1 MERTDLGEKKGA
13 GVPIISRFYGIAV
26 YMYWKDHAPPH
37 FHAKYQ
43 GEEVTV
49 NITTGEVTG
58 TMSRRA
64 IAMVE
69 EWRQLHQVE
78 LMDNWT
84 RAVQMRTLN
93 RIEPLE

>member
-1 MERTDLGEKKGA
+1 M
-13 GVPIISRFYGIAV
+13 PILSRFYGIAV

-43 GEEVTV
+43 GREVTV
-49 NITTGEVTG
+49 NITTGEITG

-69 EWRQLHQVE
+69 EWRLLHQNE
-78 LMDNWT
+78 LMDNWE
-84 RAVQMRTLN
+84 RAVQMRILTP
-93 RIEPLE
+93 IEPLE